1 MLLFTTQQPGQ
12 NAFQITLGD
21 GILPCMSRDLQN
33 DMHSKSAL
41 FMEMC
46 IRDRYNKVRNQ
57 ERRYSLMKK
66 LINYLQEVMDFY
78 AVYFNHTYR
87 F

>member
-1 MLLFTTQQPGQ
+1 MICFQYIPESRLLSILFWINFVCFSEFMLLFTTQQPGQ

-41 FMEMC
+41 FMAE
-46 IRDRYNKVRNQ
+46 
-57 ERRYSLMKK
+57 
-66 LINYLQEVMDFY
+66 
-78 AVYFNHTYR
+78 H
-87 F
+87 